1 MFEEGN
7 HTTKIQVYQYF
18 HNSHLPQKI
27 MTNGLKSKNHI
38 KSLKFSIISRSY
50 KERLRKGSLQR
61 DERMVRLEKND

>member
-1 MFEEGN
+1 
-7 HTTKIQVYQYF
+7 
-18 HNSHLPQKI
+18 